1 MCILAI
7 CFFGGGI
14 MIVNKKE
21 QNLPPSV
28 NGNVGKFTY
37 FISRQGSKKKKTV
50 IPKKEMGKY
59 H

>member
-1 MCILAI
+1 
-7 CFFGGGI
+7 

-21 QNLPPSV
+21 QNLPLSV